1 MEGENDMARVQTG
14 LAALTTIVLAGAWA
28 STVAAADDKGIQAFV
43 EKRCYTCHTIAS
55 KSADVDKQK
64 AAFMKA
70 SGVEAPAGDE
80 GEDKDSAGGDLSGVG
95 KEHDAEWIKKF
106 LQDPKPHFKDDADC
120 QREAKKKDRK
130 KLKAGS
136 PELDALVPFLA
147 GLKGEAKQAAG
158 FKPCLKE

>member
-1 MEGENDMARVQTG
+1 MARVQTG
-14 LAALTTIVLAGAWA
+14 LAALTTIILAGAW
-28 STVAAADDKGIQAFV
+28 STVAVAQDKGVQAFV

-55 KSADVDKQK
+55 KSAEVDKQK

-80 GEDKDSAGGDLSGVG
+80 EDKDSAGGDLSDVG
-95 KEHDAEWIKKF
+95 KKHDADWIKKF

-120 QREAKKKDRK
+120 QRSAKKKDRK
-130 KLKAGS
+130 KVKAG
-136 PELDALVPFLA
+136 PDLDALVPFLA

-158 FKPCLKE
+158 FTSCLKE